1 MHKNSKKKSAQCRAD
16 CSLTSEQQTSPN
28 VKTVNVFPHCFVP
41 TFPQMEKTAEMF
53 PVSLDGREANLAD
66 ETLPLGVEM
75 VLPAQLIEVTLKQ
88 KKLDRTSSSSAS
100 PSGLS
105 PSPEAQTELAATV

>member
-1 MHKNSKKKSAQCRAD
+1 MLKMIS
-16 CSLTSEQQTSPN
+16 SPLHPLD
-28 VKTVNVFPHCFVP
+28 VLAS

-75 VLPAQLIEVTLKQ
+75 VLPAQLIEVTLEQ
-88 KKLDRTSSSSAS
+88 KTKLDRTSFSSSSFS

-105 PSPEAQTELAATV
+105 PSPEAQTELAAAV

>member
-1 MHKNSKKKSAQCRAD
+1 MIS
-16 CSLTSEQQTSPN
+16 SPLHPLD
-28 VKTVNVFPHCFVP
+28 VLAS

-75 VLPAQLIEVTLKQ
+75 VLPAQLIEVTLEQ
-88 KKLDRTSSSSAS
+88 KTMLDRTSFSSSSFS

>member
-1 MHKNSKKKSAQCRAD
+1 MLKMIS
-16 CSLTSEQQTSPN
+16 SPLHPLD
-28 VKTVNVFPHCFVP
+28 VLAS

-75 VLPAQLIEVTLKQ
+75 VLPAQLIEVTLLDYHHLLRL
-88 KKLDRTSSSSAS
+88 KLNWQQLCDPAGD
-100 PSGLS
+100 PLVLLS
-105 PSPEAQTELAATV
+105 LQVLLQPLRLREVNITHITAVTPPGSE